1 MMDFHVFPS
10 RPSAPVTKLVPIQR
24 STQPSKKPSFQ
35 VRADDIRA
43 GDVVQQIF
51 SDLGRAAGDSW
62 REIFL
67 LISIDFVR
75 VQPAV
80 RLARK
85 LELAAE
91 E

>member
-1 MMDFHVFPS
+1 MYFLPGLLRRLPNWSLSKDLHSLLRS
-10 RPSAPVTKLVPIQR
+10 R
-24 STQPSKKPSFQ
+24 FQ